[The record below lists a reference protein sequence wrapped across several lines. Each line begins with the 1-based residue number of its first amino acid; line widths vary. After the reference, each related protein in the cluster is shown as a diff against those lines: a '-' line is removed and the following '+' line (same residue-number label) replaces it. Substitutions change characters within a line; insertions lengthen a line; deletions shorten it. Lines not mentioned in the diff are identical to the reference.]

1 MSLFWQVWGM
11 RTFKYLSLVAG
22 SIFYGVLMGLVV
34 ALCQEAGLE
43 LPPHTWVT
51 LTATGTAFTFWGFDL

>member
-1 MSLFWQVWGM
+1 M